1 MDKKAFARLYSLSKK
16 QIPLIILL
24 CIIGVLVSICS
35 IQFSLASKNL
45 VDTAVA
51 LVGAAH
57 MSAEI
62 IKSVIPLAAL
72 LISQLLLNIL
82 FSVVYTVAHGKML
95 MRMRSDYFNSSLR
108 KDYLKISSYHSGEL
122 VNRINGD
129 TSIVCNAVFDILPTS
144 FTLVARIVFGFI
156 TLYSLDRTFALFC
169 LVIGPVILL
178 TAGIYRKRMKSLHKE
193 SRKYDGL
200 LKSFMQESVRN
211 IPIIKCFRAESNI
224 TDHGDELQNN
234 LYKVS
239 VKRNVISI
247 IATIFY
253 FITMTSGYYI
263 ALAWGAYRL
272 SLGLM
277 SFGTLVAIT
286 DLASQITGP
295 FKNLSSLL
303 PQYYSMAA
311 SMERLTELDNIET
324 ENNEAK
330 ILPCPESINIE
341 NLSFSYGDTSVLDGF
356 SLKVNQGEMVA
367 LCGES
372 GIGKS
377 TLLHLLTGVLH
388 PKSGRIYIKTVN
400 GETDLDETTR
410 TVFSYVPQ
418 SSMLISGTIA
428 QNICFTQ
435 EFDEERI
442 LKCAEMAC
450 IRDFIE
456 GLPDG
461 INTVLGEEG
470 GGLSGGQ
477 IQRLA
482 IARALYCK
490 TDVLLLD
497 EATSAIDEETEQ
509 KVLSNIRN
517 LGTTC
522 IVVTHR
528 STAIAMCDKTYYI

>member
-16 QIPLIILL
+16 QIPLIIIL
-24 CIIGVLVSICS
+24 CIVGMLAAICSVRFSIVSKNVVDSAVQSVSIFKS
-35 IQFSLASKNL
+35 I
-45 VDTAVA
+45 
-51 LVGAAH
+51 
-57 MSAEI
+57 
-62 IKSVIPLAAL
+62 IPLVMLL
-72 LISQLLLNIL
+72 LIQLLLSITH
-82 FSVVYTVAHGKML
+82 SVIYTVAHGKML
-95 MRMRSDYFNSSLR
+95 ISMRKYFFNASLR

-129 TSIVCNAVFDILPTS
+129 TSIICTAIFDILPTAV
-144 FTLVARIVFGFI
+144 TVIAKITFGFI
-156 TLYSLDRTFALFC
+156 TLYTLDKTFAFFC
-169 LVIGPVILL
+169 VALGPVILL
-178 TAGIYRKRMKSLHKE
+178 TATVYRKKMKALHNE

-211 IPIIKCFRAESNI
+211 IPIIKCFRAENNI
-224 TDHGDELQNN
+224 TDQSETLQNS

-239 VKRNVISI
+239 VKKNLISI

-253 FITMTSGYYI
+253 FVTMTSGYYI
-263 ALAWGAYRL
+263 ALAWGAYKL

-286 DLASQITGP
+286 DLAGQITAP
-295 FKNLSSLL
+295 FKTLSSLL
-303 PQYYSMAA
+303 PQYYSMSA
-311 SMERLTELDNIET
+311 SMERLTELDNIYT
-324 ENNEAK
+324 EKSEAK
-330 ILPCPESINIE
+330 LLPQVESINIE

-356 SLKVNQGEMVA
+356 SLKINQGEMVA

-377 TLLHLLTGVLH
+377 TLLHLLIGVLH
-388 PKSGRIYIKTVN
+388 PKSGRVYVKTAD
-400 GETDLDETTR
+400 GEMDLDETTR

-435 EFDEERI
+435 EIDEERMMQ
-442 LKCAEMAC
+442 CAEMAC
-450 IRDFIE
+450 IKDFIMN
-456 GLPDG
+456 LPNG
-461 INTVLGEEG
+461 VNTVLGEEG

-509 KVLSNIRN
+509 KVLSNIRK
-517 LGTTC
+517 LGSTC

-528 STAIAMCDKTYYI
+528 STAIAICDKAYYI

>member
-16 QIPLIILL
+16 QIPLIAALCVVGVVSAILS
-24 CIIGVLVSICS
+24 VRFSI
-35 IQFSLASKNL
+35 ASKNM
-45 VDTAVA
+45 VD
-51 LVGAAH
+51 AATGGTEVLKN
-57 MSAEI
+57 A
-62 IKSVIPLAAL
+62 IPLAAL
-72 LISQLLLNIL
+72 LISQLLLNITY
-82 FSVVYTVAHGKML
+82 SVIYTVAHGKLL
-95 MRMRSDYFNSSLR
+95 MGMRADFFHSSLK

-129 TSIVCNAVFDILPTS
+129 TAVVCNAVFDILPNA
-144 FTLVARIVFGFI
+144 FTIVTKITFGFV
-156 TLYSLDRTFALFC
+156 TLYSLDKTFALFC
-169 LVIGPVILL
+169 LVLGPVILL
-178 TAGIYRKRMKSLHKE
+178 TAAVYRKRMKALHKE
-193 SRKYDGL
+193 SRRYDGL

-211 IPIIKCFRAESNI
+211 IPIIKCFMAEDKI
-224 TDHGDELQNN
+224 TEQSDSLQNE

-239 VKRNVISI
+239 VKRNI
-247 IATIFY
+247 IRVMATILY

-263 ALAWGAYRL
+263 ALAWGAYKL

-286 DLASQITGP
+286 DLAGQITAP
-295 FKNLSSLL
+295 FKSLSSLL
-303 PQYYSMAA
+303 PQYYSMSV
-311 SMERLTELDNIET
+311 SMERLTELDSIRT
-324 ENNEAK
+324 ESGEVK
-330 ILPCPESINIE
+330 HLPAPESINIE
-341 NLSFSYGDTSVLDGF
+341 NLSFSYGDTPVLDGF
-356 SLKVNQGEMVA
+356 SLKINQGEMVA

-377 TLLHLLTGVLH
+377 TLLKLLTGVLQ
-388 PKSGRIYIKTVN
+388 PESGRLYVKTSA

-418 SSMLISGTIA
+418 TSMLISGTIA

-435 EFDEERI
+435 PFDEAKM
-442 LKCAEMAC
+442 LKCAELAC
-450 IRDFIE
+450 IKELIE
-456 GLPDG
+456 SLPNGAD
-461 INTVLGEEG
+461 TVLGEEG

-509 KVLSNIRN
+509 KVLSNIRK
-517 LGTTC
+517 LGTTA

-528 STAIAMCDKTYYI
+528 STAISVCDRAYYI

>member
-1 MDKKAFARLYSLSKK
+1 MDKKAFVRLYSLSKK
-16 QIPLIILL
+16 QIPLISVL
-24 CIIGVLVSICS
+24 CIIGVLVSVCAIRFS
-35 IQFSLASKNL
+35 IASKNV
-45 VDTAVA
+45 VD
-51 LVGAAH
+51 AA
-57 MSAEI
+57 AQGTNVLQA
-62 IKSVIPLAAL
+62 VIPLAVL
-72 LISQLLLNIL
+72 LISQLLLNISY
-82 FSVVYTVAHGKML
+82 SVIYTVAHGKML
-95 MRMRSDYFNSSLR
+95 MHMRADYFHSSLR
-108 KDYLKISSYHSGEL
+108 KDYLSISAYHSGEL

-129 TSIVCNAVFDILPTS
+129 TSVVCNAVFDILPTA
-144 FTLVARIVFGFI
+144 FTIVTRIIFGFI
-156 TLYSLDRTFALFC
+156 TLYSLDKTFAFFC
-169 LVIGPVILL
+169 LALGPVILL
-178 TAGIYRKRMKSLHKE
+178 TASVYRKRMKALHKE

-200 LKSFMQESVRN
+200 LKSFMQESARN
-211 IPIIKCFRAESNI
+211 IPIIKCFRAETHI
-224 TDHGDELQNN
+224 TKHSEELQNK
-234 LYKVS
+234 LYDIS
-239 VKRNVISI
+239 IKRNIISV

-253 FITMTSGYYI
+253 FIALTSGYYI
-263 ALAWGAYRL
+263 ALAWGAYKL

-286 DLASQITGP
+286 DLAGQITAP

-303 PQYYSMAA
+303 PQYYSMSA
-311 SMERLTELDNIET
+311 SMERLSELDGIVT
-324 ENNEAK
+324 ESSEVK
-330 ILPCPESINIE
+330 FLPEPKSINIE
-341 NLSFSYGDTSVLDGF
+341 NLIFSYGGTPVLDGF
-356 SLKVNQGEMVA
+356 NLKINQGEMVA

-388 PKSGRIYIKTVN
+388 PKSGRIYVKTTD
-400 GETDLDETTR
+400 GEFDLDETTR

-418 SSMLISGTIA
+418 TSMLISGTIA

-435 EFDEERI
+435 PVDEDKM
-442 LKCAEMAC
+442 LACAEMAC
-450 IRDFIE
+450 IKDFILS
-456 GLPDG
+456 LPDG
-461 INTVLGEEG
+461 ANTVLGEEG

-509 KVLSNIRN
+509 KVLSNIRK

-528 STAIAMCDKTYYI
+528 STAISICDKSYYI

>member
-1 MDKKAFARLYSLSKK
+1 MDKKAVARLYSLSKK
-16 QIPLIILL
+16 QIPLIIIL
-24 CIIGVLVSICS
+24 CIIGVLVSMCS
-35 IQFSLASKNL
+35 IRFSIASKN
-45 VDTAVA
+45 VIDAAVQSTN
-51 LVGAAH
+51 LLKT
-57 MSAEI
+57 I
-62 IKSVIPLAAL
+62 IPLAVL

-82 FSVVYTVAHGKML
+82 FSVIYTVAHGKML
-95 MRMRSDYFNSSLR
+95 MHMRADFFNASLR
-108 KDYLKISSYHSGEL
+108 KDYLKVSSYHSGEL

-129 TSIVCNAVFDILPTS
+129 TSIVCNAVFDILPS
-144 FTLVARIVFGFI
+144 AFTIIARVIFGFI
-156 TLYSLDRTFALFC
+156 TLYSLDKIFALFC
-169 LVIGPVILL
+169 MAIGPVILL
-178 TAGIYRKRMKSLHKE
+178 TASIYRKRMKTLHKE

-224 TDHGDELQNN
+224 TSHGDELQQN
-234 LYKVS
+234 LYKIS
-239 VKRNVISI
+239 IKRNVISI

-263 ALAWGAYRL
+263 ALAWGAYKL

-286 DLASQITGP
+286 DLAGQITAP

-303 PQYYSMAA
+303 PQYYAMSA
-311 SMERLTELDNIET
+311 SMERLTELDNIPT
-324 ENNEAK
+324 ESDEVK
-330 ILPCPESINIE
+330 HLPPPESINIE
-341 NLSFSYGDTSVLDGF
+341 NLSFSYGDTPVLDGF
-356 SLKVNQGEMVA
+356 SLKINQGEMVA

-388 PKSGRIYIKTVN
+388 PQSGRVYIKTKN
-400 GETDLDETTR
+400 AETDLDETTR

-435 EFDEERI
+435 EYDEEKM
-442 LKCAEMAC
+442 LQCAEMAC
-450 IRDFIE
+450 IKDFIMS
-456 GLPDG
+456 LPNGAD
-461 INTVLGEEG
+461 TVLGEEG

-509 KVLSNIRN
+509 KVLSNIRK
-517 LGTTC
+517 LGATC

-528 STAIAMCDKTYYI
+528 STAIAMCDKAYYI

>member
-1 MDKKAFARLYSLSKK
+1 MDKKAFARLYSLAKK

-24 CIIGVLVSICS
+24 CIIGALASICS
-35 IQFSLASKNL
+35 IRFSLASKNV
-45 VDTAVA
+45 VDAAVQSTNVFKA
-51 LVGAAH
+51 
-57 MSAEI
+57 I
-62 IKSVIPLAAL
+62 IPLAVL
-72 LISQLLLNIL
+72 LIVQLLLSIIH
-82 FSVVYTVAHGKML
+82 SVIYTVAHGKMIIS
-95 MRMRSDYFNSSLR
+95 MRAGFFNAAMR
-108 KDYLKISSYHSGEL
+108 KDYLSISSYHSGEL

-129 TSIVCNAVFDILPTS
+129 TSIVCNAIFDILPTA
-144 FTLVARIVFGFI
+144 FTVGAKIIFGFI
-156 TLYSLDRTFALFC
+156 TLYSLDKIFALFC
-169 LVIGPVILL
+169 LVLGPLILL
-178 TAGIYRKRMKSLHKE
+178 TATLYRKKMKTLHKE

-211 IPIIKCFRAESNI
+211 IPIIKCFRAETHI
-224 TDHGDELQNN
+224 TNHSEKLQNT
-234 LYKVS
+234 LYKIS
-239 VKRNVISI
+239 VKRNIISI
-247 IATIFY
+247 MATIFY
-253 FITMTSGYYI
+253 FVTMTSGYYI
-263 ALAWGAYRL
+263 ALAWSAYKL

-286 DLASQITGP
+286 DLAGQITAP
-295 FKNLSSLL
+295 FKTLSSLL
-303 PQYYSMAA
+303 PQYYSMSA
-311 SMERLTELDNIET
+311 SMERLTELDNIPT
-324 ENNEAK
+324 ESIEAK
-330 ILPCPESINIE
+330 NLPRVESINIE
-341 NLSFSYGDTSVLDGF
+341 NLSFSYGDTPVLDGF
-356 SLKVNQGEMVA
+356 SLKINQGEMVA

-388 PKSGRIYIKTVN
+388 PKSGRVYVKTAD

-435 EFDEERI
+435 EIDEERMMQ
-442 LKCAEMAC
+442 CADMAC
-450 IRDFIE
+450 IKDFITN
-456 GLPDG
+456 LPDG
-461 INTVLGEEG
+461 ANTVLGEEG

-509 KVLSNIRN
+509 KVLSNIRK
-517 LGTTC
+517 LGATC

-528 STAIAMCDKTYYI
+528 STAIAMCDKAYYI

>member
-16 QIPLIILL
+16 QIPLIIFL
-24 CIIGVLVSICS
+24 CIVGALAAICS
-35 IQFSLASKNL
+35 IRFSIASKNV
-45 VDTAVA
+45 VDAAVQ
-51 LVGAAH
+51 
-57 MSAEI
+57 
-62 IKSVIPLAAL
+62 SVSILKTIIPLVAL
-72 LISQLLLNIL
+72 LIVQLLLSIAH
-82 FSVVYTVAHGKML
+82 SVIYTIAHGKML
-95 MRMRSDYFNSSLR
+95 INMRKAFFGASMR
-108 KDYLKISSYHSGEL
+108 KDYLRISSYHSGEL

-129 TSIVCNAVFDILPTS
+129 TSIVCNAIFDILPTAV
-144 FTLVARIVFGFI
+144 TVAAKIIFGFI
-156 TLYSLDRTFALFC
+156 TLYSLDKTFAVFC
-169 LVIGPVILL
+169 LVLGPVILL
-178 TAGIYRKRMKSLHKE
+178 TATIYRKKMKALHKE
-193 SRKYDGL
+193 SRKYDGM

-224 TDHGDELQNN
+224 TDHSEDLQNS
-234 LYKVS
+234 LYKIS
-239 VKRNVISI
+239 VKRNIISI
-247 IATIFY
+247 MATIFY
-253 FITMTSGYYI
+253 FVTMTSGYYI
-263 ALAWGAYRL
+263 ALAWGAYKL

-286 DLASQITGP
+286 DLAGQITAP
-295 FKNLSSLL
+295 FKTLSSLL
-303 PQYYSMAA
+303 PQYYAMSA
-311 SMERLTELDNIET
+311 SMERLIELDNIPT
-324 ENNEAK
+324 EKDEVKN
-330 ILPCPESINIE
+330 LPRVESINIE
-341 NLSFSYGDTSVLDGF
+341 NLSFSYGDTPVLDGF
-356 SLKVNQGEMVA
+356 SLKINQSEMVA

-388 PKSGRIYIKTVN
+388 PKSGRVFVKTAD

-435 EFDEERI
+435 EIDEDRMMQ
-442 LKCAEMAC
+442 CAEMAC
-450 IRDFIE
+450 IGDFITN
-456 GLPDG
+456 LPDG
-461 INTVLGEEG
+461 ANTVLGEEG

-509 KVLSNIRN
+509 KVLSNIRK
-517 LGTTC
+517 LGATC

-528 STAIAMCDKTYYI
+528 STAIAMCDKAYYI